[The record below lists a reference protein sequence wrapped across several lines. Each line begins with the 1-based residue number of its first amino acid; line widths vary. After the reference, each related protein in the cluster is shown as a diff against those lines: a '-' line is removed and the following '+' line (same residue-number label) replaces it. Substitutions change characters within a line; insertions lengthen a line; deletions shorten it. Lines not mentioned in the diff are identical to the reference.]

1 MSAPSTKELEQAI
14 NALLFLREEMARDQ
28 HRLEQALRHEMQTL
42 RNESARFRQNVQQIV
57 EGAGEGIKEAAEK
70 SLQPASK
77 DCRDTAATLAGHV
90 DKANNVMMTWLVAGV
105 TVLLLGIFV
114 LWGVLTYYR
123 REVAAERTEL
133 HNYENANQ
141 VLDAYNASDATL
153 CGGLLCIKPGN
164 RHGDYRQAKPRETG
178 K

>member
-1 MSAPSTKELEQAI
+1 MGNGRQQ
-14 NALLFLREEMARDQ
+14 LL
-28 HRLEQALRHEMQTL
+28 QALRHETRTL
-42 RNESARFRQNVQQIV
+42 RQESNRFRQDVQQIV
-57 EGAGEGIKEAAEK
+57 DGAGVGIKQAAEE
-70 SLQPASK
+70 SLQPVSK

-123 REVAAERTEL
+123 REVAAERAEL

-141 VLDAYNASDATL
+141 VLEAYNASDATV
-153 CGGLLCIKPGN
+153 CGGLLCVKPGN
-164 RHGDYRQAKPRETG
+164 RHGDYRQVKPRETG
-178 K
+178 R